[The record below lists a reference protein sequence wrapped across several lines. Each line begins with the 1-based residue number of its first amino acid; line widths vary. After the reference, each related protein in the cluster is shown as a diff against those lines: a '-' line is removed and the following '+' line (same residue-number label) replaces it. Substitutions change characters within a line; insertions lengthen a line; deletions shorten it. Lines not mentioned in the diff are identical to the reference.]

1 MNNQVT
7 TLIHEYARRT
17 STQLTD
23 DHFSVLEYAY
33 EYYDRNR
40 VGPLFPNI
48 QRNTGA
54 TKERIET
61 IFPRGLNS
69 VYTWVG
75 IPIASPDE
83 TCKPLARVAVDKV
96 REVYL
101 DHNAT
106 TYVRDEVA
114 ERLVEHFQ
122 ALRSFGNPS
131 SSTDLGKLA
140 YDLVRKAREQVAEVI
155 GVSPFEIVFTG
166 CGSEANNMAIKG
178 VAFGLLGQSAH
189 FITTKIE
196 HPSVLKTFAYLET
209 LEFDV
214 TYVGVGSDGCVDAE
228 SIREAL
234 RPETVLVSVM
244 AVNNEIGT
252 INPLEEIGAIC
263 REAGVPFMV
272 DAIQGFGKIPLRPKE
287 WGISMLSVSGHK
299 LYAPKGIA
307 ALYLSDDM
315 ELVPLIHGGS
325 QESGKRAGTEDTAA
339 IMALGFAAELIEKE
353 RESEHQRL
361 TELRDYFLER
371 LKEIEPDAVV
381 NGCMQ
386 RRIPHN
392 LNIGFPN
399 VDSGSVLLSLNLI
412 GVYVSSGSAC
422 SAGSVEA
429 SYVLKALGLDT
440 SRYGTVRFSFGKRTT
455 KDDLDYLFQ
464 YLPEILNTLREEEAK
479 RAEAMATA

>member
-17 STQLTD
+17 NTQLTD
-23 DHFSVLEYAY
+23 DHFVVLEYAY

-54 TKERIET
+54 TKEQIET
-61 IFPRGLNS
+61 LFPRGLNS

-83 TCKPLARVAVDKV
+83 TCKPLAKV
-96 REVYL
+96 TVENAREVYL

-114 ERLVEHFQ
+114 ERLVDHFQ
-122 ALRSFGNPS
+122 SLRSFGNPS

-140 YDLVRKAREQVAEVI
+140 YDTVREAREQIAAVI
-155 GVSPFEIVFTG
+155 DVSPYEIVFTG

-178 VAFGLLGQSAH
+178 VALGLLGQPAH

-196 HPSVLKTFAYLET
+196 HPSVLKTFAYVET
-209 LEFDV
+209 LGFEV
-214 TYVGVGSDGCVDAE
+214 TYVGVGSDGCVTAE

-234 RPETVLVSVM
+234 RPETALVSVM

-252 INPLEEIGAIC
+252 INPLEEIGAVC

-272 DAIQGFGKIPLRPKE
+272 DAIQAFGKIPLHPKE
-287 WGISMLSVSGHK
+287 WGITMLTVSGHK

-307 ALYLSDDM
+307 ALYLAEDM

-339 IMALGFAAELIEKE
+339 IMALGFAAQLIEKE
-353 RESEHQRL
+353 RVAEHGRL

-371 LKEIEPDAVV
+371 LAEIEPDAVL
-381 NGCMQ
+381 NGCME

-429 SYVLKALGLDT
+429 SHVLKALGVDT
-440 SRYGTVRFSFGKRTT
+440 ARYGTVRFSFGRRTT

-464 YLPEILNTLREEEAK
+464 YLPEVLDTLREEEVGREQMLNSA
-479 RAEAMATA
+479 